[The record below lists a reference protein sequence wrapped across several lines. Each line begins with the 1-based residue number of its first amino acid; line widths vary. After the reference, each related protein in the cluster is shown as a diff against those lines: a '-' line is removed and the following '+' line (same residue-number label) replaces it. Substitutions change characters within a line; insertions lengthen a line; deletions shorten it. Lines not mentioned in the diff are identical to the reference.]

1 MKPRKP
7 MLDRVRDKRDDELML
22 PVWQDM
28 YRRLNF
34 QTSSPEEE
42 TLRGALNGQYYFD
55 AGTLPEITIRPPKD
69 NAVYKMGYM
78 IPNKSLRNSF
88 YESIE
93 PSEDENI
100 DSRTYINRL
109 WELYN
114 KAQKPTIKNV
124 RDDKFGPVPILE
136 KIKGGD
142 PERAHYNPFTNTLY
156 VSSNPDIMAGDV
168 EAELSHAYQHYG
180 TDMPRKYGWVRTL
193 TTLPGDIKVN
203 GRSGYKRIGN
213 KEFDAHKII
222 EPLFHDYLTTP
233 NINYED
239 VYDVMMDMY
248 ENPGFYFKSVDK
260 GPFSGSTKR
269 IKPLSK

>member
-7 MLDRVRDKRDDELML
+7 MLDRLYFDDDTHALSY
-22 PVWQDM
+22 WQ
-28 YRRLNF
+28 RRF
-34 QTSSPEEE
+34 KEMGFSSSTPEKEA
-42 TLRGALNGQYYFD
+42 LRNAFSGRTYFD
-55 AGTLPEITIRPPKD
+55 AGTLPEVTIRPPKD

-100 DSRTYINRL
+100 DSRMYINRL

-203 GRSGYKRIGN
+203 GRSGYERIGN

-233 NINYED
+233 EIDYGSTYNL
-239 VYDVMMDMY
+239 MMDMY
-248 ENPGFYFKSVDK
+248 KNPESYFEYIQR
-260 GPFSGSTKR
+260 GPNRGTRR
-269 IKPLSK
+269 INPRKK

>member
-1 MKPRKP
+1 
-7 MLDRVRDKRDDELML
+7 
-22 PVWQDM
+22 
-28 YRRLNF
+28 
-34 QTSSPEEE
+34 
-42 TLRGALNGQYYFD
+42 
-55 AGTLPEITIRPPKD
+55 
-69 NAVYKMGYM
+69 M
-78 IPNKSLRNSF
+78 IPNKKMRNRL
-88 YESIE
+88 YENLD
-93 PSEDENI
+93 EDDDL

-109 WELYN
+109 WELY
-114 KAQKPTIKNV
+114 KKSQKPSIKNV
-124 RDDKFGPVPILE
+124 LNNKLDIVPIYQ

-142 PERAHYNPFTNTLY
+142 TDRAHYNPLTNTMY
-156 VSSNPDIMAGDV
+156 VSPENIADDI

-203 GRSGYKRIGN
+203 GRSGYERIGN

-239 VYDVMMDMY
+239 MYDVMMDMY